1 MNKLEPYIKF
11 KKSSKKIAM
20 TTDEIR
26 EYISAAAPLATFDE
40 TGEWLNIL
48 VTPTE
53 LKPLMSELRMGKME
67 MNYLFCLTCV
77 DFKTHLTMVY
87 HLSATTHRQSIV
99 IKSNLHREQPVIET
113 VCDIW
118 RTAEFLER
126 EVFEMFGVDFKN
138 HPDLRR
144 LILED
149 ENPIGFDGTKG
160 YWPLRKDF
168 EDPINMIKL

>member
-1 MNKLEPYIKF
+1 MTNEEIK
-11 KKSSKKIAM
+11 
-20 TTDEIR
+20 
-26 EYISAAAPLATFDE
+26 EYISSIATAATFDE
-40 TGEWLNIL
+40 TGEWLNVI
-48 VTPTE
+48 VE
-53 LKPLMSELRMGKME
+53 SAQLKPTMAALRTGKMQ

-99 IKSNLHREQPVIET
+99 IKANLNRELAVIET

-126 EVFEMFGVDFKN
+126 EVFEMFGVDFTN
-138 HPDLRR
+138 HPDLRK

-149 ENPIGFDGTKG
+149 DFKG
-160 YWPLRKDF
+160 YPLRKDF